1 MSIIQPEG
9 TAESRREA
17 AIVRWEK
24 ASAIP
29 LAALA
34 VAFVGLW
41 ALQVLGNLDTAT
53 WDVVEGAILAIW
65 VAFVIDF
72 AVRFT
77 MHTNRKA
84 FLKAN
89 VIEMIAIIVPAFRF
103 LRVLR
108 ILTAIGLL
116 ARVGQSLTTKIN
128 LFISFLV
135 PMIVLAGSLG
145 VLEAERGT
153 PHATITNFGDSLWW
167 ACVTIFTVGDTR
179 FYPVTVE
186 GRAIAVV
193 LMMSGVAML
202 SVVTAN
208 FASYFLSR
216 TRSSQDR

>member
-1 MSIIQPEG
+1 MSIITPE
-9 TAESRREA
+9 SQRVKQRDA
-17 AIVRWEK
+17 AVERWER

-29 LAALA
+29 LAILA

-41 ALQVLGNLDTAT
+41 AMQVLANLSTSQ
-53 WDVVEGAILAIW
+53 WDFVEGLILAIW
-65 VAFVIDF
+65 IVFVVDF
-72 AVRFT
+72 AFRLAF
-77 MHTNRKA
+77 HSNRRD

-89 VIEMIAIIVPAFRF
+89 VIELIAIVLPAFRF

-116 ARVGQSLTTKIN
+116 ARVGQSLTSRIN
-128 LFISFLV
+128 VFISFLV
-135 PMIVLAGSLG
+135 PMLVLAGSLG
-145 VLEAERGT
+145 VLEAERGAAN
-153 PHATITNFGDSLWW
+153 ATITNFSDSLWW

-179 FYPVTVE
+179 FYPVTLE

-208 FASYFLSR
+208 FASYFL
-216 TRSSQDR
+216 TRIRVGAK